1 MFPSFQLEQMTRSSP
16 KLPTNVAANAAKRKA
31 LLALK
36 TTFEQ
41 KLASVKATKANI
53 HESWAK
59 YKTRYSYDIIQEKS
73 SGVAPAA
80 CEFAHNQAAY
90 EDMLTFMTWYYT
102 SAANAISEEAA
113 LELKQEVAAVEAA
126 TDRNSFSACSVM

>member
-1 MFPSFQLEQMTRSSP
+1 MTRSSP

-36 TTFEQ
+36 STFEQ
-41 KLASVKATKANI
+41 KLASVKATKAHI

-59 YKTRYSYDIIQEKS
+59 YKARYSYDIIQEKT
-73 SGVAPAA
+73 SGLAPVA

-90 EDMLTFMTWYYT
+90 EDMLKFMVWYYT
-102 SAANAISEEAA
+102 NAVAAIQEEAA
-113 LELKQEVAAVEAA
+113 MELKQEVAAVEAA
-126 TDRNSFSACSVM
+126 IDRNSFSACSVM